1 MMHLRGGFTSLL
13 AMALLVCAAA
23 VAEAAEPSRTD
34 VATPATRPAE
44 TGASEAGKAAAKSP
58 AGKPVVTGSQ
68 SELGM
73 SVTGTQEA
81 PKVLYIVPWKTL
93 DAVPA
98 EPYVSG
104 LLDEVFSP
112 VDPVVFERSVRHH
125 EQIQGAA
132 TAAEPKP

>member
-1 MMHLRGGFTSLL
+1 MMHLRELFTSLSL
-13 AMALLVCAAA
+13 VAMASLLSAAA
-23 VAEAAEPSRTD
+23 VAEAAEPSRAEA
-34 VATPATRPAE
+34 ATPESR
-44 TGASEAGKAAAKSP
+44 ASETGKAAAKTP
-58 AGKPVVTGSQ
+58 ASKPVATGSQ

-132 TAAEPKP
+132 TAAEPQP

>member
-1 MMHLRGGFTSLL
+1 MMNANRSLIWSAVL
-13 AMALLVCAAA
+13 PLLMLSCIA
-23 VAEAAEPSRTD
+23 VAGGAGAAEP
-34 VATPATRPAE
+34 ATEPADKPAS
-44 TGASEAGKAAAKSP
+44 TAAKKP
-58 AGKPVVTGSQ
+58 AQAVVAGSQ
-68 SELGM
+68 AELGM

-132 TAAEPKP
+132 PAAEPQP

>member
-1 MMHLRGGFTSLL
+1 MNLKGAIIAVMFTL
-13 AMALLVCAAA
+13 ASGAML
-23 VAEAAEPSRTD
+23 AAEPAMPAKTD
-34 VATPATRPAE
+34 
-44 TGASEAGKAAAKSP
+44 AAAKP
-58 AGKPVVTGSQ
+58 AAAASKQGSSQ
-68 SELGM
+68 LGM

-125 EQIQGAA
+125 EQIQ
-132 TAAEPKP
+132 TAAPEPVVEQ